1 MGQTDYIEFVV
12 HEKQSGKDTEEKDGD
27 MNLERG

>member
-1 MGQTDYIEFVV
+1 MGQIDYIEFVV
-12 HEKQSGKDTEEKDGD
+12 PEEQSGKDTEEKDGD